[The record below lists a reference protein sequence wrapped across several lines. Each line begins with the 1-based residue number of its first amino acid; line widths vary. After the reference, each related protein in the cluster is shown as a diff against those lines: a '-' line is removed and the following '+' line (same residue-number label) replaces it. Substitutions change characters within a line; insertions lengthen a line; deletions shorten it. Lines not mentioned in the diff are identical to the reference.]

1 MPVLVVSSA
10 EAAQEIM
17 KTHELTFSDW
27 PKLSIASKLVYEAR
41 DVAFA
46 CYGEYWRQMK
56 SLCVL
61 QLLNNKRVKS
71 FRAVRE
77 QETALMIEMIK
88 QSCSSSSSTTVN
100 LSEMLVSLTNGVM
113 CRVALG
119 RKHSGR
125 KFKELLGE
133 VMELLGVFDFGRRY
147 SMACLGE

>member
-1 MPVLVVSSA
+1 MFVDIAVDV
-10 EAAQEIM
+10 QEHHCHN
-17 KTHELTFSDW
+17 TVDPL
-27 PKLSIASKLVYEAR
+27 P
-41 DVAFA
+41 
-46 CYGEYWRQMK
+46 Q
-56 SLCVL
+56 
-61 QLLNNKRVKS
+61 VKS